1 MFKKKRANMQNPLHK
16 FFATR
21 QGRIAKENLTA
32 YLFIFPAV
40 TIIFIF
46 GLFPVAFAFFVSLHR
61 WRRFPEGYEGLANY
75 TQSLGDFAYVLF
87 IGLALGMLIYAVVRL
102 VRIGQKAAGH
112 QARVWVWLVPGA
124 LSAGAIAA
132 FTYWFFIVL
141 PFILDAPRRVP
152 RGRAGSRQ
160 AFLDEFFAS
169 FKFPDAT
176 RAARIMLVVVGCALV
191 VLVAWW
197 VLVKGKERAD
207 YLIQF
212 TLTGLLIIGGAWLLY
227 LTGDAI
233 QQAADAAHAA
243 NEDLPVWSYTAVIGA
258 GVILFGMAYWLWRRA
273 VQELDDR
280 RFGLLVLAALALL
293 AGSYLLIVQIPQALQ
308 KADEDM
314 MRGFWITLLYV
325 VGTVPVQLG
334 LGLFFAYRLFHAER
348 FKSVFRMLFFMP
360 YITPFAATSVVFA
373 TLFSNR
379 PLSMANRLIGVFGI
393 GPQKWLSEPTPVN
406 ELIFGRSLPQ
416 IIQGPSLAL
425 LVIIL
430 WSTWTYAGYDI
441 VIFLA
446 GLGNISPEYY
456 EAARIDGASGWK
468 IFRNV
473 TLPLLSPTTFFLS
486 LLAIIGTFQA
496 FTQIWMMRQPAA
508 YDAVDTVGVY
518 LYVTVS
524 SRNNLGY
531 GAALA
536 FVLFGVILVVTVFQ
550 NRIMGR
556 RVFYG

>member
-1 MFKKKRANMQNPLHK
+1 MHNPLQK
-16 FFATR
+16 FFSTR

-32 YLFIFPAV
+32 YLFIFPALL
-40 TIIFIF
+40 IIFTF

-75 TQSLGDFAYVLF
+75 TNALGDFAYVLF
-87 IGLALGMLIYAVVRL
+87 MGLALAMLIVAVVRL
-102 VRIGQKAAGH
+102 VRVGQNAAGH
-112 QARVWVWLVPGA
+112 QARTWVWIVPGA
-124 LSAGAIAA
+124 LSAAA
-132 FTYWFFIVL
+132 VASFVYWFFIVL

-176 RAARIMLVVVGCALV
+176 KAAHIMFVIVGIALV
-191 VLVAWW
+191 VLIVWR
-197 VLVKGKERAD
+197 VLVKSQDRAS
-207 YLIQF
+207 YLIRF
-212 TLTGLLIIGGAWLLY
+212 MIIFSLIIGAAWLLY
-227 LTGDAI
+227 ITGEAI
-233 QQAADAAHAA
+233 QQAADAARAA
-243 NEDLPVWSYTAVIGA
+243 NEDLPIWSYTAVIGA
-258 GVILFGMAYWLWRRA
+258 GAILFALAYWLWRRA
-273 VQELDDR
+273 IRQQDDR
-280 RFGLLVLAALALL
+280 RFALLGFAALALL
-293 AGSYLLIVQIPQALQ
+293 AGSYLLIVEIPQALQ

-314 MRGFWITLLYV
+314 MRGFWVTLLYV
-325 VGTVPVQLG
+325 IGTVPVQLS
-334 LGLFFAYRLFHAER
+334 LGLFFAYRLFHAAKG
-348 FKSVFRMLFFMP
+348 KSLFRMLYFLP

-379 PLSMANRLIGVFGI
+379 PLSIANRMIGVFGI

-406 ELIFGRSLPQ
+406 ELIFGRNLPK
-416 IIQGPSLAL
+416 IVEGPSLAL

-430 WSTWTYAGYDI
+430 WSTWTYVGYDI

-468 IFRNV
+468 IFRNI

-518 LYVTVS
+518 LFTTVLE
-524 SRNNLGY
+524 RNNLGY

-550 NRIMGR
+550 NYYMGR

>member
-1 MFKKKRANMQNPLHK
+1 MHNPLQK
-16 FFATR
+16 FFSTR

-32 YLFIFPAV
+32 YLFIFPALL
-40 TIIFIF
+40 IIFTF

-75 TQSLGDFAYVLF
+75 TNALGDFAYVLF
-87 IGLALGMLIYAVVRL
+87 IGLALGMLIVAVVRL
-102 VRIGQKAAGH
+102 VRVGQNAAGH
-112 QARVWVWLVPGA
+112 QVRVWVWLVPGA
-124 LSAGAIAA
+124 LSAGAVAS
-132 FTYWFFIVL
+132 FVYWFFIVL

-176 RAARIMLVVVGCALV
+176 RAAHIMFVVVGIALV
-191 VLVAWW
+191 VLIVWW
-197 VLVKGKERAD
+197 ALVKSRDRAS

-212 TLTGLLIIGGAWLLY
+212 MIIFSLIIGAAWLLY
-227 LTGDAI
+227 ITGEAI
-233 QQAADAAHAA
+233 HQAADAARAA
-243 NEDLPVWSYTAVIGA
+243 NEDLPIWSYTAVIGA
-258 GVILFGMAYWLWRRA
+258 GAILFGLAYWLWRRA
-273 VQELDDR
+273 VQQQDDR
-280 RFGLLVLAALALL
+280 RFALLGFAALALL
-293 AGSYLLIVQIPQALQ
+293 AGSYLLIVEIPQALQ

-314 MRGFWITLLYV
+314 MRGFWVTLLYV
-325 VGTVPVQLG
+325 IGTVPVQLS
-334 LGLFFAYRLFHAER
+334 LGLFFAYRLFHAVR
-348 FKSVFRMLFFMP
+348 GKSLFRMLYFLP

-379 PLSMANRLIGVFGI
+379 PLSIANRMIGMFGI

-406 ELIFGRSLPQ
+406 ELIFGRNLPR
-416 IIQGPSLAL
+416 IVEGPSLAL

-468 IFRNV
+468 IFRNI

-518 LYVTVS
+518 LFTTVFE
-524 SRNNLGY
+524 RNNLGY

-536 FVLFGVILVVTVFQ
+536 FVLFGVILVVTIFQ
-550 NRIMGR
+550 NYYMGR

>member
-1 MFKKKRANMQNPLHK
+1 MQNPLQK
-16 FFATR
+16 FFSTR

-32 YLFIFPAV
+32 YLFIFPAIL
-40 TIIFIF
+40 IIFTF

-75 TQSLGDFAYVLF
+75 THSLGDFAYVLF
-87 IGLALGMLIYAVVRL
+87 IGLALGMLIVAVVRL
-102 VRIGQKAAGH
+102 VRVGQNAAGH
-112 QARVWVWLVPGA
+112 RARAWVWIVPGA
-124 LSAGAIAA
+124 LSAGAVASFI
-132 FTYWFFIVL
+132 YWFFIVL

-176 RAARIMLVVVGCALV
+176 QAAHIMLVMVGIALV
-191 VLVAWW
+191 VLVIWW
-197 VLVKGKERAD
+197 ALVKSEDRAHA
-207 YLIQF
+207 LIQF
-212 TLTGLLIIGGAWLLY
+212 TLIGLLIIGAAWLLY
-227 LTGDAI
+227 LTGEAI
-233 QQAADAAHAA
+233 QQAADAARAA
-243 NEDLPVWSYTAVIGA
+243 NEDLPIWSYTAVIGA
-258 GVILFGMAYWLWRRA
+258 GVVLFALAYVLWRRA
-273 VQELDDR
+273 IRQQEDR
-280 RFGLLVLAALALL
+280 RFALLGFASLALL
-293 AGSYLLIVQIPQALQ
+293 AGSYLLIVEIPQALQ

-314 MRGFWITLLYV
+314 MRGFWVTLLYV
-325 VGTVPVQLG
+325 IGTVPVQLG
-334 LGLFFAYRLFHAER
+334 LGLFFAYRLFHAAQG
-348 FKSVFRMLFFMP
+348 KSLFRMLYFLP

-379 PLSMANRLIGVFGI
+379 PLSIANRMIGVFGI
-393 GPQKWLSEPTPVN
+393 GAQKWLSEPTPVN
-406 ELIFGRSLPQ
+406 ELIFGRNLPR
-416 IIQGPSLAL
+416 IIEGPSLAL

-430 WSTWTYAGYDI
+430 WSTWTYVGYDI

-446 GLGNISPEYY
+446 GLGNISPEFY
-456 EAARIDGASGWK
+456 EAARIDGASSWK
-468 IFRNV
+468 IFRNI

-518 LYVTVS
+518 LFTTVLE
-524 SRNNLGY
+524 RNNLGY

-550 NRIMGR
+550 NYYMGR

>member
-1 MFKKKRANMQNPLHK
+1 MQNPLQK
-16 FFATR
+16 FFSTR

-32 YLFIFPAV
+32 YLFIFPALL
-40 TIIFIF
+40 IIFTF

-75 TQSLGDFAYVLF
+75 TNALGDFAYVLF
-87 IGLALGMLIYAVVRL
+87 MGLALGMLIVAAVRL
-102 VRIGQKAAGH
+102 VRVGKNAAGH
-112 QARVWVWLVPGA
+112 PARVWVWIVPGA
-124 LSAGAIAA
+124 LSAGAIAS
-132 FTYWFFIVL
+132 FVYWFFIVL

-176 RAARIMLVVVGCALV
+176 KAAHIMFAVVGIALV
-191 VLVAWW
+191 VLVVWW
-197 VLVKGKERAD
+197 VLVKSQDRAG
-207 YLIQF
+207 YLIRF
-212 TLTGLLIIGGAWLLY
+212 MIIFALIIGAVWLLY

-233 QQAADAAHAA
+233 QQAAAAAHAA
-243 NEDLPVWSYTAVIGA
+243 NEDLPIWSYTAVIGA
-258 GVILFGMAYWLWRRA
+258 GAILFGLAYGLWRRA
-273 VQELDDR
+273 VQQQDDR
-280 RFGLLVLAALALL
+280 RFALLGFAALALL
-293 AGSYLLIVQIPQALQ
+293 AGSYLLIVEIPQALQ

-314 MRGFWITLLYV
+314 MRGFWVTLLYV
-325 VGTVPVQLG
+325 IGTVPVQLS
-334 LGLFFAYRLFHAER
+334 LGLFFAYRLFHAAR
-348 FKSVFRMLFFMP
+348 GKSLFRMLYFLP

-379 PLSMANRLIGVFGI
+379 PLSIANRMIGVFGI
-393 GPQKWLSEPTPVN
+393 GPQKWLSEPTPIN
-406 ELIFGRSLPQ
+406 DLIFGRNLPR
-416 IIQGPSLAL
+416 IIEGPSLAL
-425 LVIIL
+425 LVIII

-468 IFRNV
+468 IFRNI

-518 LYVTVS
+518 LFTTVLQ
-524 SRNNLGY
+524 RNNLGY

-550 NRIMGR
+550 NYYMGR

>member
-1 MFKKKRANMQNPLHK
+1 MQNPLQK
-16 FFATR
+16 FFSTR

-32 YLFIFPAV
+32 YLFIFPALL
-40 TIIFIF
+40 IIFTF

-75 TQSLGDFAYVLF
+75 TNALGDFAYVLF
-87 IGLALGMLIYAVVRL
+87 MGLALGMLIVAAVRL
-102 VRIGQKAAGH
+102 VRVGKNAAGH
-112 QARVWVWLVPGA
+112 PARVWVWIVPGA
-124 LSAGAIAA
+124 LSAGAIAS
-132 FTYWFFIVL
+132 FVYWFFIVL

-176 RAARIMLVVVGCALV
+176 KAAHIMFAVVGIALV
-191 VLVAWW
+191 VLVVWW
-197 VLVKGKERAD
+197 VLVKSQDRAG
-207 YLIQF
+207 YLIRF
-212 TLTGLLIIGGAWLLY
+212 MIIFALIIGAVWLLY

-243 NEDLPVWSYTAVIGA
+243 NEDLPIWSYTAVIGA
-258 GVILFGMAYWLWRRA
+258 GAILFGLAYGLWRRA
-273 VQELDDR
+273 VQQQDDR
-280 RFGLLVLAALALL
+280 RFALLGFAALALL
-293 AGSYLLIVQIPQALQ
+293 AGSYLLIVEIPQALQ

-314 MRGFWITLLYV
+314 MRGFWVTLLYV
-325 VGTVPVQLG
+325 IGTVPVQLS
-334 LGLFFAYRLFHAER
+334 LGLFFAYRLFHAAR
-348 FKSVFRMLFFMP
+348 GKSLFRMLYFLP

-379 PLSMANRLIGVFGI
+379 PLSIANRMIGVFGI
-393 GPQKWLSEPTPVN
+393 GPQKWLSEPTPIN
-406 ELIFGRSLPQ
+406 DLIFGRNLPR
-416 IIQGPSLAL
+416 IIEGPSLAL
-425 LVIIL
+425 LVIII

-468 IFRNV
+468 IFRNI

-518 LYVTVS
+518 LFTTVLQ
-524 SRNNLGY
+524 RNNLGY

-550 NRIMGR
+550 NYYMGR